1 MVLDEHNHNGSSNDS
16 NKWPQPERKQQRWCK
31 VTTTTKEDL
40 VKIAM
45 VPSNHDHK
53 EAQATIIINLKQ
65 SKPQSITS
73 FKFYTFS

>member
-1 MVLDEHNHNGSSNDS
+1 
-16 NKWPQPERKQQRWCK
+16 

-53 EAQATIIINLKQ
+53 EAQAKIIINLKQ